1 MKCLLRTRA
10 VLHVGTFMCT
20 KIKISSTISGFWTE
34 VKKSYVSQCKDP
46 GHFLFLKNSQRLWA
60 VSTTSLATWF

>member
-20 KIKISSTISGFWTE
+20 KRKIFSTISGFWTE
-34 VKKSYVSQCKDP
+34 VKKSCLSQRKDLS
-46 GHFLFLKNSQRLWA
+46 HFLFLNSQRLWA